1 MLEIIELLRTNPES
15 AFAKIKTLTKDVA
28 KIEEYRKEYKEHD
41 RTIRD
46 TQVGKTQMDKVIQGK
61 PTVKAVRIPI
71 NFAKKIVNT
80 STAFEVGKP
89 VTLIASED
97 NSLSALVK
105 QIWRT
110 LRIDAIIQQ
119 LVMSKKSETQSAIQF
134 YVVDVE
140 QTSLLNKILTKLGLK
155 TQAKEIKVKHLINS
169 KGIMTPVFDEQDS
182 MILFMWEFKTLNI
195 DGKAINNV
203 QVWDKVNRYDYSDAS
218 GSMIATETKP
228 HGFDRI
234 PIVYVSQDE
243 PEWFDVKEMI
253 DRLETTLSKL
263 GGSNDYTAY
272 PLLKIFG
279 EIESF
284 PEKEQNGKV
293 LQFPIKVNDEGKEV
307 KGDAQFLE
315 SQGASESM
323 ELELE
328 KLESFIYSISDTPNL
343 SFDNVKGIGSLS
355 GVAIKLMFMGAI
367 IKASINEGYNRTM
380 IERMINI
387 IISGITNTTN
397 TSLSNEANGLYY
409 EIQFNSVLPDDLKEA
424 VEIASSAVEA
434 GIMSK
439 KTAVEYLGM
448 NEDTDEELGLI
459 EGDREVTETLNT
471 QV

>member
-1 MLEIIELLRTNPES
+1 
-15 AFAKIKTLTKDVA
+15 
-28 KIEEYRKEYKEHD
+28 
-41 RTIRD
+41 
-46 TQVGKTQMDKVIQGK
+46 
-61 PTVKAVRIPI
+61 
-71 NFAKKIVNT
+71 
-80 STAFEVGKP
+80 
-89 VTLIASED
+89 
-97 NSLSALVK
+97 
-105 QIWRT
+105 
-110 LRIDAIIQQ
+110 
-119 LVMSKKSETQSAIQF
+119 
-134 YVVDVE
+134 
-140 QTSLLNKILTKLGLK
+140 
-155 TQAKEIKVKHLINS
+155 
-169 KGIMTPVFDEQDS
+169 MTPVFDEQDS